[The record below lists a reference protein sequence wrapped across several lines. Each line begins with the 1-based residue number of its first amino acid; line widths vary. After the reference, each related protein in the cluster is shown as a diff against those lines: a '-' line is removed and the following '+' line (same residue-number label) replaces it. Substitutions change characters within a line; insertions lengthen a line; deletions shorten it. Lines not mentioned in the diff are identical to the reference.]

1 MAIVSG
7 GHERVANV
15 AAQIERVQPSVLD
28 WAPMIAE
35 LLRLDGAQ
43 A

>member
-7 GHERVANV
+7 GDRRVAHV
-15 AAQIERVQPSVLD
+15 ARQIERTQPSVLD
-28 WAPMIAE
+28 WAPMIAR
-35 LLRLDGAQ
+35 LLQLDGAP